1 MLDRTTV
8 LADTARIL
16 DIDVDELDP
25 SVSLVDQGLDS
36 VRLMALVEQWRSAG
50 VEVDF
55 EDLASAPDLEQ
66 WIALLTR
73 G

>member
-8 LADTARIL
+8 LADTATIL
-16 DIDVDELDP
+16 EVDVDELDP
-25 SVSLVDQGLDS
+25 SASLVDQGLDS
-36 VRLMALVEQWRSAG
+36 VRLMALVERWRSAG

-55 EDLASAPDLEQ
+55 VDLASAPDLEQ
-66 WIALLTR
+66 WITLLTR